1 MTQKNNFAYKLFLLL
16 NISDFL
22 NFYVKIA
29 TPPPPPPRKESPPLS
44 QQPPLKVEVL
54 LSPSFMKIWL

>member
-29 TPPPPPPRKESPPLS
+29 TPPPPRKESPPLS